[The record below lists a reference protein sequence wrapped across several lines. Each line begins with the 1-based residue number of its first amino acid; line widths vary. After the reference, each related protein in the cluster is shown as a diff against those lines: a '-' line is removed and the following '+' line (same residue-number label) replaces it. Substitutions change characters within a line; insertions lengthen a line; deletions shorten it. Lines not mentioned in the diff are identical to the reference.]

1 MEPLS
6 PKNEFVFKKL
16 FADPGHIEIL
26 IAFLASVLDISP
38 DELVGLELVEAHI
51 LGDAPGDKECILD
64 IRVVT
69 RDGTAINVE
78 IQLRPMRKMR
88 MRILFYCS
96 RLLAGQVRAGDNY
109 QGMRKAVCIVIVDY
123 NLIDESPERY
133 HHCFRMYDREAG
145 VEFSD
150 AQEIHT
156 LELSKLPKASD
167 GGPLLNWLHFL
178 AAKTEEEFEMA
189 AQKDAAV
196 GKAWTALK
204 ELSAD
209 EKTRLEAEAREK
221 WRRDYEAYLDDA
233 REEGEI
239 RGEIRGEIKGLAK
252 GKAEGLA
259 EGLAEGEI
267 KGLAKGKAE
276 GLVEGQI
283 QGILR
288 VLTARFA
295 SAPDDIRQAVEAK
308 TDLSALETLLI
319 HAATCD
325 TLDDFRRKL
334 G

>member
-6 PKNEFVFKKL
+6 PKNDFVFKKL
-16 FADPGHIEIL
+16 FADPGRIDIL
-26 IAFLASVLDISP
+26 IAFLASVLDIPP

-51 LGDAPGDKECILD
+51 LGDAPGDKDCILD
-64 IRVVT
+64 VRVIT

-78 IQLRPMRKMR
+78 IQLRPMRRMR
-88 MRILFYCS
+88 VRILFYCS
-96 RLLAGQVRAGDNY
+96 RLLAGQVKAGDNY
-109 QGMRKAVCIVIVDY
+109 QGMRKAVCIVITDHD
-123 NLIDESPERY
+123 LIPESPGRY
-133 HHCFRMYDREAG
+133 HHRFRMHDREAG

-156 LELSKLPKASD
+156 LELTKLPKASD
-167 GGPLLNWLHFL
+167 GGPLLNWLRFL
-178 AAKTEEEFEMA
+178 AAKTEGEFEMA
-189 AQKDAAV
+189 AQNDVAV
-196 GKAWTALK
+196 GKAWTVLK

-209 EKTRLEAEAREK
+209 ERTRLEAEAREK

-233 REEGEI
+233 EI
-239 RGEIRGEIKGLAK
+239 RGRAE
-252 GKAEGLA
+252 GKAEGL
-259 EGLAEGEI
+259 EEGEI
-267 KGLAKGKAE
+267 KGLAKGLEEGDIKGLAKGKTE

-295 SAPDDIRQAVEAK
+295 STPDDIRQAVEAK